1 MTQDQPI
8 IFVTGGTGHLG
19 YALLPTLLEAGY
31 CVRAL
36 TRQPERHAW
45 LQQLGNG
52 LEIVRGDVT
61 DAQLIN
67 QAVRGCRYV
76 VHAAAKF
83 AFWGKREQFE
93 RTNVQGAANVM
104 QAALAANVQKYV
116 HISTVVVVG
125 KPLAGRIVDETHPTE
140 PVDPYQRSKL
150 HAEQLALQAWR
161 ESGLPIV
168 VLRPGA
174 FYGPGGRYAFN
185 RLFIE
190 DALKG
195 IRIQVDGGNYIT
207 FPVYVGDVAQAI
219 LSALQRGRIGE
230 VYNICGETLTHREA
244 NRIVS
249 EEAGI
254 SPFRLNVPGGLM
266 ILVARL
272 WTALSEYTR
281 VEPYYPLN
289 LRSYVFNNWQ
299 VSSEKARREL
309 GFTPIPFR
317 EGVRR
322 TLEWYAA
329 QGLWRQKRRA

>member
-1 MTQDQPI
+1 MQDQPI

-19 YALLPTLLEAGY
+19 YALLPTLLAAGY
-31 CVRAL
+31 RVRAL

-45 LQQLGNG
+45 LAKLGEG

-61 DAQLIN
+61 DAKLIHE
-67 QAVRGCRYV
+67 AVGGCRYV

-93 RTNVQGAANVM
+93 RINVEGAANVIR
-104 QAALAANVQKYV
+104 AALAAGVQKYV

-125 KPLAGRIVDETHPTE
+125 KPLDGRVVDETHPTQ

-150 HAEQLALQAWR
+150 GAEQLALQAGR
-161 ESGLPIV
+161 ESGLPV
-168 VLRPGA
+168 TVLRPGA

-190 DALKG
+190 DPLKG

-207 FPVYVGDVAQAI
+207 FPVYVGDVAEAI
-219 LSALQRGRIGE
+219 LSALYHGRVGE
-230 VYNICGETLTHREA
+230 VYNVCGETLTHREA
-244 NRIVS
+244 NQIIS

-254 SPFRLNVPGGLM
+254 SPFRLNVSGRLM

-289 LRSYVFNNWQ
+289 LRSYVFNNWR

-329 QGLWRQKRRA
+329 GGLWRRKKRT

>member
-1 MTQDQPI
+1 MQDQPT

-19 YALLPTLLEAGY
+19 YALLPALLRAGY
-31 CVRAL
+31 QVRAL

-45 LQQLGNG
+45 LGALSDG
-52 LEIVRGDVT
+52 LHIVRGDVT
-61 DAQLIN
+61 DAALVHE
-67 QAVRGCRYV
+67 AVQGCRYV

-83 AFWGKREQFE
+83 AFWGKHEQFE
-93 RTNVQGAANVM
+93 RTNVEGAENVM
-104 QAALAANVQKYV
+104 RAALTAQVEKFI

-125 KPLAGRIVDETHPTE
+125 KPLAGRVVDETHPTD
-140 PVDPYQRSKL
+140 PTDPYQRSKL
-150 HAEQLALQAWR
+150 RAEQLALQAQR
-161 ESGLPIV
+161 ESGLPVV

-219 LSALQRGRIGE
+219 LSALERGRVGE

-254 SPFRLNVPGGLM
+254 SPFRLNVPGSLM
-266 ILVARL
+266 IFVARL

-281 VEPYYPLN
+281 IEPYYPLN

-309 GFTPIPFR
+309 GFTPIAFR
-317 EGVRR
+317 EGVRL
-322 TLEWYAA
+322 TLEWYSA
-329 QGLWRQKRRA
+329 QGLWKRKRRV